1 MRASEGWGWGG
12 GHDRI
17 SCGGYRGGCE
27 GHAIQQA
34 CMRCP
39 ARRVPEADRHVAA
52 ACGLQVFVDGEPV
65 DISWALGAAVA
76 AIN

>member
-1 MRASEGWGWGG
+1 
-12 GHDRI
+12 
-17 SCGGYRGGCE
+17 
-27 GHAIQQA
+27 
-34 CMRCP
+34 
-39 ARRVPEADRHVAA
+39 VAA